1 MSKLITDELINER
14 LEAKGFGE
22 KQQEN
27 DEAARQNVLNHYGVE
42 LTDNWT
48 EKADYYM
55 YEESTGDGY
64 SVYVATDDTSS
75 ISICEDINLYDH
87 DLSDKLEEQIRYSN
101 GDEDYPE
108 IIYVDDLYQDFIDQA
123 IENLFIYLSER
134 LEEEVIDELLNE
146 GYLHPASVTN

>member
-64 SVYVATDDTSS
+64 YVYVATDDTSS